1 MQKVPG
7 QEEHKLKVGYFLK
20 KNIATLFSRW
30 DKLQSCKPIEGS
42 LDLQQQQFP

>member
-20 KNIATLFSRW
+20 KNLANLFSR
-30 DKLQSCKPIEGS
+30 
-42 LDLQQQQFP
+42 